1 MKLARR
7 RASRSTDDTAGPNT
21 AEQPDPSTAPRG
33 APVASFVGILDG
45 QSLWVAVEL
54 TPGSIALRHTG
65 TGDVVAL
72 TNDAPDDQPAYTSA
86 RMDLG
91 GLTATEASEPATYD
105 VVIVP
110 TSGRSPRPIWSAP
123 LPGAR
128 VAPTRDE
135 RTQWG
140 LDQTPDGY
148 LQITCT
154 DLEPT
159 AWLAGVVEESDGVRL
174 TIANDEEITADAEVA
189 LLSDGEVVARFPTS
203 ATESGLSA
211 LLTGAP
217 TDGPTGSPTDSWALD
232 ESIDVQT
239 RVVIGVPGHW
249 VPIRRRHDDLPD
261 PGRGAPLP
269 PVNLPGSET
278 ARIRL
283 RFGGEAFLVARI
295 LPVSAT
301 DPTIEPS
308 VNGETS

>member
-7 RASRSTDDTAGPNT
+7 RASRSTDDTPGLNP
-21 AEQPDPSTAPRG
+21 AEQPDPPTAPRG

-45 QSLWVAVEL
+45 QSLWVAVDL

-72 TNDAPDDQPAYTSA
+72 TNDTPDDQPAYTSA

-91 GLTATEASEPATYD
+91 GLAATEGAEATTYD

-123 LPGAR
+123 LPAAR
-128 VAPTRDE
+128 VAPARDE

-140 LDQTPDGY
+140 LDRTSEGY
-148 LQITCT
+148 LQIART
-154 DLEPT
+154 DLDPT
-159 AWLAGVVEESDGVRL
+159 AWLTGVVEESDGVRL
-174 TIANDEEITADAEVA
+174 TIATGDETGSDLEVA
-189 LLSDGEVVARFPTS
+189 LLAEGEVLARFPTS
-203 ATESGLSA
+203 LTASGLTA

-217 TDGPTGSPTDSWALD
+217 TADPALN
-232 ESIDVQT
+232 ESLDVQT
-239 RVVIGVPGHW
+239 RVVIGVPGEW
-249 VPIRRRHDDLPD
+249 VPVRRRHDDLPD

-269 PVNLPGSET
+269 PVNLPGTET

-295 LPVSAT
+295 LPISAP
-301 DPTIEPS
+301 DPTTEPS
-308 VNGETS
+308 INGESS

>member
-65 TGDVVAL
+65 TGDMVAL

-91 GLTATEASEPATYD
+91 GLAATDGSEPTTYD

-110 TSGRSPRPIWSAP
+110 TSGRSPRPVWSAP
-123 LPGAR
+123 LPAAR

-140 LDQTPDGY
+140 LDRTPEGY
-148 LQITCT
+148 LQITRT

-159 AWLAGVVEESDGVRL
+159 AWLTGVVEESDGVRL
-174 TIANDEEITADAEVA
+174 IIANGDGIAADPEVA
-189 LLSDGEVVARFPTS
+189 LLADGEVLARFPAS
-203 ATESGLSA
+203 LTESGLSA

-217 TDGPTGSPTDSWALD
+217 TDGPTDGPALD
-232 ESIDVQT
+232 ESLDVQT
-239 RVVIGVPGHW
+239 RVVIGVPGQW

-269 PVNLPGSET
+269 PVNLPGTET

-295 LPVSAT
+295 LPVSAP
-301 DPTIEPS
+301 DPTIES
-308 VNGETS
+308 SINGETS